1 MLSYL
6 HAFHAGNYADLQKHF
21 ALYATLRLMHNKAT
35 AITCID
41 THAGSAV
48 YDLTSEQARKTG
60 EAAAGIERLWR
71 TAGQQPLASWTD
83 FLAAVA
89 DLNSGDTLQRY
100 PGSPAWF
107 QQCQRPGDELLAFE
121 LHSNE
126 TSRLQTWAKGKPVR
140 VINADGFR
148 GLLKALP
155 PRNPR
160 LLVLIDPPYEV
171 KDDYLTAADTL
182 LKAWQRCRHGVFLL
196 WYPLLPAGL
205 HKDMLAR
212 IQGGTMR
219 KVLRSEVWLR
229 DPPGR
234 GMLGTGLL
242 VVNPPWTL
250 EEQLAQAIND
260 LDHTGILPCHY
271 QSDWLVP
278 E

>member
-6 HAFHAGNYADLQKHF
+6 HAFHAGNYADLQKHY
-21 ALYATLRLMHNKAT
+21 ALFATLQLMHNKAT

-48 YDLTSEQARKTG
+48 YDLTSEQALKTG
-60 EAAAGIERLWR
+60 EAAAGIQRLWHAAR
-71 TAGQQPLASWTD
+71 QQPLAPWEG
-83 FLAAVA
+83 FLAALAEV
-89 DLNSGDTLQRY
+89 NRGDALRYY

-107 QQCQRPGDELLAFE
+107 QLCQRPGDELLAFE

-126 TSRLQTWAKGKPVR
+126 TSRLQAWAKGKPVR
-140 VINADGFR
+140 VINTDGFR

-155 PRNPR
+155 PRHPR
-160 LLVLIDPPYEV
+160 LLVLIDPPYEI
-171 KDDYLTAADTL
+171 KDDYLTAAGTL
-182 LKAWQRCRHGVFLL
+182 VKAWQRCRHGVFLL
-196 WYPLLPAGL
+196 WYPILPAGL
-205 HKDMLAR
+205 HNDMLAR
-212 IQGGTMR
+212 IQSGPLR

-229 DPPGR
+229 NPPSR

-250 EEQLAQAIND
+250 EDQLTQAMKA
-260 LDHTGILPCHY
+260 LDHAGVLSCQY
-271 QSDWLVP
+271 QSDWLVT